1 MAEVFMEV
9 SAAKSEDV
17 YKFPVS
23 FSQMDMWLAARL
35 AGESAAYQIAQ
46 GLLLEGPLHVP
57 ALARSL
63 HAIVARHETLRT
75 TFSEVEGNVLQV
87 VMAEKEYELPVID
100 LEPLSPDERERR
112 LESIKQEVACAPFN
126 LEKGPLVRW
135 QLARIGP
142 EKHILFLTMHHLI
155 TDAWSDSIFLRELAA
170 FYSAFAQ
177 GQELALP
184 ELPIQYGDFAVW
196 ERESRTAE
204 QLASMLEYW
213 KNELAENPEI
223 LPLPVDTRS
232 GQPMAFKCAFEP
244 VAIPAA
250 ATDAIKEIGGKTG
263 ATLFVTLTAALAVL
277 LHRLSGRDNLLIGA
291 PMVNR
296 DRVELEG
303 IIGMFLSSLL
313 LHLDLSGNPTFL
325 ELLPR
330 VREAI
335 YGAQEHH
342 GVPLEKLA
350 SLVHKEQRTR
360 GPLVRVLFNLESTP
374 QAGELEAAGVKIKQ
388 FQVGTDSAKADFI
401 WNTCET
407 SSGLEGSF
415 EYNTDLFAPAT
426 MKRMAGRLATLIEDI
441 ARRPVVPIDALNV
454 LPDSE
459 AKEMLAREDHVAPME
474 FVHELFEAQAAV
486 FPDAIAVIDDKK
498 TVTYAE
504 LNRHSNRLAHCL
516 VAHGAGPEIPVAV
529 PTQCSLD
536 FVIAVLGV
544 LKAGACFVPIDS
556 AAPAERIRSLLK
568 DTGIRIVLTGFGW
581 KTALPEDADAVRL
594 DQVLFDA
601 SIEGDRPP
609 AVWLDPD
616 NLGYVI
622 YTSGSSGKPKGVM
635 VSHGTLANYLSWCR
649 SNYYAKGEQGALLH
663 GSLAADISITSLFTP
678 LMAGQPITTVG
689 ETDYVETLAASLRR
703 QNVYSFVKL
712 TPSHLQML
720 NTMLSPAER
729 LGCRRLIVGG
739 EALVFEQLA
748 NVRASTP
755 EMRIINEYGPT
766 ETVVGCCVYEVNAGD
781 PGTGPVAIGRPLPGT
796 TAHVV
801 DRSGRQLPIGVR
813 GELYVGGKQVTR
825 GYWQRPSITG
835 ERFVPDPFS
844 SEPGARLYR
853 TGDLVRMRSDLTLE
867 YFGRVDDQLKVKG
880 FRIEPGEVEEAILQH
895 SSIAHAAVVGS
906 KEETGT
912 VRLVA
917 YVVQKQSVP
926 AAELRQFLAGKLP
939 EEMMPSSIF
948 VVSELPLTRS
958 GKVDRKALA
967 DLKVESHTAESNPVA
982 PRNTVEEILV
992 SIWET
997 VLGLESVGIHDN
1009 FYALGGDSMRSLR
1022 VAAMAKARGIALSI
1036 RLIAQNPTIAALSA
1050 ALRSNDTEAEQDLR
1064 TEPFSLISA
1073 EDRARLPEDIVDA
1086 YPLAH
1091 MQLGMLF
1098 HNEMTPNAP
1107 LFHSIN
1113 SYHLRLPFDEQKIK
1127 SAVLHVTA
1135 RHPNLRTSFDLSSYS
1150 QPLQLVHR
1158 EPCFPIGIYDLRHLD
1173 HAEQE
1178 RELQAFWQRE
1188 SRRPFDLSQPPQLRV
1203 HLHRRTDETFQYTLT
1218 ENHAVI
1224 DGWSL
1229 HVVLDEILRAYFALL
1244 ESDQLPAFPPL
1255 KTTFRDFI
1263 AAETRITQSAE
1274 AAEYWENKLRDYTPG
1289 KLPRVPQHR
1298 IDPGR
1303 LRVRRMDHILPNDL
1317 VRRLRK
1323 VAREQSVSLKSIL
1336 FAAHVKVI
1344 SSLYGRNDVVT
1355 GLSCNGRLETEDG
1368 ERVCGLFLNTLPM
1381 RIRLSSDTWAE
1392 LVRQVSDAE
1401 LEFIS
1406 IRRYP
1411 ISLIQSRW
1419 GTEPLF
1425 DTSCVYLNFHVIGEQ
1440 VRSGNLDC
1448 VEAGAFVEETNFA
1461 IMTAFQ
1467 HLLGKSSR
1475 IVFSLCVDSW
1485 VFTDEQ
1491 IENINQYYLRTL
1503 QALARNS
1510 SGRHEA
1516 FSPLSESEQN
1526 ELIANGTGQRFGD
1539 SNSKLVLDLF
1549 RMHVGRTP
1557 GHPAVES
1564 AGTRISYA
1572 ELDRRSSQLAHH
1584 LLEFGVRSESR
1595 VAIVMDHSPEQV
1607 TALLAV
1613 LKTGAGYVPISPAN
1627 VKSRIAFMLQ
1637 DAGISA
1643 IVTVAEWQGWLENT
1657 TVPVV
1662 CVDSDI
1668 AAISSKPDSVP
1679 VIEIQ
1684 PEQLAYLIYTSGTT
1698 GNPKGVAIEHRQLA
1712 NYTLAAMER
1721 LQCGEHGRF
1730 GLISTFAADLGN
1742 TMIFPG
1748 LCSGGCLLVF
1758 SERQAMDAAALAE
1771 QLATSPIDYLKIVPS
1786 HLQAL
1791 MTHSEDQSILPR
1803 RGLVLGGESA
1813 NRHLLEK
1820 VHKLS
1825 PACII
1830 FNHYGPTETT
1840 VGALAG
1846 TIEQSSSDGTVN
1858 PPLGRPLANVE
1869 VHVLDENM
1877 QLVPIGTAGELY
1889 IGGKGVGR
1897 GYWGNRAGTAEKFVP
1912 EPFGADPGARLYR
1925 TGDLVRRL
1933 ADGQIEFLGRIDRQ
1947 VKVRGYRIELQ
1958 EIEAIVEQ
1966 DPRIATALAVLE
1978 DGGDG
1983 PRLVVY
1989 AVAAEKQSIDEKEL
2003 LASLRTRLPQPAVPD
2018 EILLL
2023 PAFPVTANGKV
2034 DTRALGQLSATRKR
2048 IAATADRSR
2057 GPETAIEMELAQLW
2071 RDVLKVERIGM
2082 HDDFFE
2088 LGGNSIK
2095 AILLAARLRKTLKLP
2110 VSVTQIF
2117 ETRTI
2122 ARMGQALADSGQASM
2137 AETRITPHDPEKGT
2151 HLSFAQK
2158 RFWYAYQLDRGSFA
2172 QNIPVALRLRGRLD
2186 VSCLQR
2192 SLNEILRR
2200 HTILRSSF
2208 PSDDGEPRV
2217 AVDPDFGITLSTIDL
2232 SRVAKEKVEGMI
2244 REMAEAFVWRPFSIE
2259 TSPPIRAVLLRM
2271 NEEDHAFI
2279 LTLHHIAFDGWS
2291 AGILLRE
2298 LSEIYSAFKKGS
2310 DSPLTQPELQ
2320 YADFAAWQQDLLTPE
2335 VERAQL
2341 EYWRPALSNPPVF
2354 RLATSRPR
2362 PVTQSYRGGAEE
2374 LAVPIELTP
2383 ELRELALKEGATL
2396 FMLLLAGYSVLLH
2409 HASGQSDIV
2418 VGCPVANYRDRS
2430 ELQGVIGPLLNTIA
2444 LRVDLE
2450 NDPPFR
2456 DLLGQ
2461 VKRTALGA
2469 YKNQD
2474 VPFEKIVE
2482 ACLGRRSVSHAPIF
2496 QVWFNHSE
2504 NSAGE
2509 YAIDDL
2515 KVSGVDVGDRSAKLD
2530 LMLSTQLAGDQL
2542 TAVLRYNSDL
2552 LSAAEAR
2559 NLLHIFQELLTRC
2572 AAHPETKLSDLCA
2585 HLRKCELT
2593 ATGTGD

>member
-1 MAEVFMEV
+1 MAEAFIEA
-9 SAAKSEDV
+9 STTITEDV
-17 YKFPVS
+17 YTFPVS

-46 GLLLEGPLHVP
+46 GLLLEGPLHIQ

-63 HAIVARHETLRT
+63 NGIVARHETLRT
-75 TFSEVEGNVLQV
+75 TFSEVEGDVLQV
-87 VMAEKEYELPVID
+87 VVAEKNYELPVID
-100 LEPLSPDERERR
+100 IQSLSPDERERR
-112 LESIKQEVACAPFN
+112 LESMKQSVACTPFN

-135 QLARIGP
+135 ELARLGP

-155 TDAWSDSIFLRELAA
+155 TDAWSESIFLRELAA
-170 FYSAFAQ
+170 FYEAFAQ
-177 GQELALP
+177 GQDLALP
-184 ELPIQYGDFAVW
+184 ELAIQYGDFAVW

-204 QLASMLEYW
+204 QVGSMLDYW
-213 KNELAENPEI
+213 KNELKQNADT
-223 LPLPVDTRS
+223 LPLPVDARPDT
-232 GQPMAFKCAFEP
+232 PMKFKCAFEP

-250 ATDAIKEIGGKTG
+250 ATDAIKEIGAREG

-277 LHRLSGRDNLLIGA
+277 LYRLSGRDNLLIGA

-313 LHLDLSGNPTFL
+313 LHMDLSGNPTFL

-330 VREAI
+330 VREAV

-342 GVPLEKLA
+342 GVPLENLA
-350 SLVHKEQRTR
+350 SLLHKEQRPR

-374 QAGELEAAGVKIKQ
+374 QAGVLEPAGLKIKP
-388 FQVGTDSAKADFI
+388 FQIGTDFAKADFI

-407 SSGLEGSF
+407 PSGLEGSF
-415 EYNTDLFAPAT
+415 EYNTDLFAQAT
-426 MKRMAGRLATLIEDI
+426 IQRMVERLATLIKDI
-441 ARRPVVPIDALNV
+441 AQRPAVPIDALNV

-459 AKEMLAREDHVAPME
+459 AKELLAHEDYASPRD
-474 FVHELFEAQAAV
+474 FVHELVATQAAM
-486 FPDAIAVIDDKK
+486 FPDAIAVIDQNR
-498 TVTYAE
+498 TFTFAQ
-504 LNRHSNRLAHCL
+504 LNQRANRLAHCL
-516 VAHGAGPEIPVAV
+516 IARGAGPETPVAV
-529 PTQCSLD
+529 PTECSLD

-568 DTGIRIVLTGFGW
+568 DTGIRTVLTGFGW
-581 KTALPEDADAVRL
+581 KTPLPEGAESVLL
-594 DQVLFDA
+594 DGVVSNA
-601 SIEGDRPP
+601 SIESDQAP
-609 AVWLDPD
+609 AVRLDPD
-616 NLGYVI
+616 NLAYVI
-622 YTSGSSGKPKGVM
+622 YTSGSSGRPKGVM
-635 VSHGTLANYLSWCR
+635 VSHGTLANYLSWCQ
-649 SNYYAKGEQGALLH
+649 SNYFAEREHGALLH
-663 GSLAADISITSLFTP
+663 GSLAADMSITSLFTP
-678 LMAGQPITTVG
+678 LLAGQPITTVG
-689 ETDYVETLAASLRR
+689 EADYVETLAASLHS
-703 QNVYSFVKL
+703 QNAYSFIKL

-720 NTMLSPAER
+720 NTMLSSSDR

-739 EALVFEQLA
+739 EALLFEQLSKF
-748 NVRASTP
+748 RASTP

-766 ETVVGCCVYEVNAGD
+766 ETVVGCCVYEMNADD
-781 PGTGPVAIGRPLPGT
+781 PDTGPVSIGRPLPGIT
-796 TAHVV
+796 VYVLDA
-801 DRSGRQLPIGVR
+801 SGRPVPIGVR

-825 GYWQRPSITG
+825 GYWQQPSITA
-835 ERFVPDPFS
+835 ERFVPDPFG

-853 TGDLVRMRSDLTLE
+853 TGDLVRMRCDLMLE

-880 FRIEPGEVEEAILQH
+880 FRIEPGEVEETLLQH
-895 SSIAHAAVVGS
+895 PSIAQAAVVGS

-912 VRLVA
+912 VRLMA

-926 AAELRQFLAGKLP
+926 AAELRQFLAGRLP
-939 EEMMPSSIF
+939 EAMVPSSIF

-967 DLKVESHTAESNPVA
+967 ALKLEVNTTESNSVA

-997 VLGLESVGIHDN
+997 VLEVDGVGIHDN
-1009 FYALGGDSMRSLR
+1009 FYSLGGDSMRSLR
-1022 VAAMAKARGIALSI
+1022 VAAMAKARGIPLSI
-1036 RLIAQNPTIAALSA
+1036 RLIAQNPTVAALSTL
-1050 ALRSNDTEAEQDLR
+1050 LRSTETEAEQDLH
-1064 TEPFSLISA
+1064 TEPFGLISA
-1073 EDRARLPEDIVDA
+1073 EDRAKLPGDIVDA

-1113 SYHLRLPFDEQKIK
+1113 SYHLRLPFDEEKIK
-1127 SAVLHVTA
+1127 SAVLHMTA

-1150 QPLQLVHR
+1150 QPLQLVHS
-1158 EPCFPIGIYDLRHLD
+1158 EPCFPIGMYDLRHLD
-1173 HAEQE
+1173 PAEQE
-1178 RELQAFWQRE
+1178 RELQAFWEKE
-1188 SRRPFDLSQPPQLRV
+1188 SRRPFDLSRPPQLRI
-1203 HLHRRTDETFQYTLT
+1203 HLHRRTDDSFQYTLT

-1229 HVVLDEILRAYFALL
+1229 HVVLDEILQAYFALL
-1244 ESDQLPAFPPL
+1244 DANQLPAFPPL

-1263 AAETRITQSAE
+1263 AAETRVTQSRA

-1289 KLPRVPQHR
+1289 KLPRVPKHR
-1298 IDPGR
+1298 VDPSQ

-1323 VAREQSVSLKSIL
+1323 IAREQSVPLKSVL

-1381 RIRLSSDTWAE
+1381 RIRLSSGTWAE
-1392 LVRQVSDAE
+1392 LVRQVSHAE

-1411 ISLIQSRW
+1411 ISLIQSHW

-1440 VRSGNLDC
+1440 VRSGNLEC
-1448 VEAGAFVEETNFA
+1448 IEAGAFVEETNFA

-1475 IVFSLCVDSW
+1475 IVLSLCVDSW

-1503 QALARNS
+1503 QALAGNS
-1510 SGRHEA
+1510 SGSHEA
-1516 FSPLSESEQN
+1516 FSPLSETEQR
-1526 ELIANGTGQRFGD
+1526 ELVAMGAGQR
-1539 SNSKLVLDLF
+1539 SAASKLVLDLF
-1549 RMHVGRTP
+1549 RDHVGRTP
-1557 GHPAVES
+1557 GHPAVQS
-1564 AGTRISYA
+1564 AETRISYA
-1572 ELDRRSSQLAHH
+1572 ELDRRSNQLARY
-1584 LLEFGVRSESR
+1584 LLELGVGSESR
-1595 VAIVMDHSPEQV
+1595 VAIVMDHCPEQV

-1613 LKTGAGYVPISPAN
+1613 LKSGAGYVPISPKN
-1627 VKSRIAFMLQ
+1627 VKTRIGFMLH
-1637 DAGISA
+1637 DAGVSA
-1643 IVTVAEWQGWLENT
+1643 ILTLAEWRGCLDDRS
-1657 TVPVV
+1657 VRIV
-1662 CVDSDI
+1662 CLDSDI
-1668 AAISSKPDSVP
+1668 AAISGNPDFAPAV
-1679 VIEIQ
+1679 EIQ

-1698 GNPKGVAIEHRQLA
+1698 GNPKGVAIEHRQLE
-1712 NYTLAAMER
+1712 NYTLATIER
-1721 LQCGEHGRF
+1721 LQCGEHRRF

-1742 TMIFPG
+1742 TMIFPA
-1748 LCSGGCLLVF
+1748 LCSGGCLVVF

-1771 QLATSPIDYLKIVPS
+1771 QLVASPIDYLKIVPS

-1791 MTHSEDQSILPR
+1791 VAHSEDHSILPHK
-1803 RGLVLGGESA
+1803 GLVLGGESA
-1813 NRHLLEK
+1813 HRHLIEK
-1820 VHKLS
+1820 VRKLS
-1825 PACII
+1825 PGCII

-1840 VGALAG
+1840 VGVLAG
-1846 TIEQSSSDGTVN
+1846 TIESSWGGATN
-1858 PPLGRPLANVE
+1858 PLLGQPLDNVE
-1869 VHVLDENM
+1869 VYVLDENM
-1877 QLVPIGTAGELY
+1877 KLAPVGTAGELY

-1897 GYWGNRAGTAEKFVP
+1897 GYWGNRAATAEKFIP
-1912 EPFGADPGARLYR
+1912 DAFGPDPGGRLYR

-1933 ADGQIEFLGRIDRQ
+1933 AEGQMEFLGRIDRQ

-1958 EIEAIVEQ
+1958 EIEFIVEQ
-1966 DPRIATALAVLE
+1966 NPQIATALAMLE
-1978 DGGDG
+1978 STGDE

-1989 AVAAEKQSIDEKEL
+1989 AVVAGKEPIDEKEL
-2003 LASLRTRLPQPAVPD
+2003 LGFLRTRLPQAAVPD

-2034 DTRALGQLSATRKR
+2034 DTRAFRQLSATKKE
-2048 IAATADRSR
+2048 AHETTDHGR
-2057 GPETAIEMELAQLW
+2057 GPETTMEMELAQLW
-2071 RDVLKVERIGM
+2071 LDVLKVERIGV

-2095 AILLAARLRKTLKLP
+2095 AILLAARLRKALKIS
-2110 VSVTQIF
+2110 VSVIHIF

-2122 ARMGQALADSGQASM
+2122 ARMAQALADLRRSSI
-2137 AETRITPHDPEKGT
+2137 AEKRITPHDPEKGAC
-2151 HLSFAQK
+2151 LSFAQK

-2186 VSCLQR
+2186 VFCLQA
-2192 SLNEILRR
+2192 SLNEILSR
-2200 HTILRSSF
+2200 HVILRSYF

-2217 AVDPDFGITLSTIDL
+2217 AIDPQFSIALSTIDL
-2232 SRVAKEKVEGMI
+2232 SRIEEEKIESTI

-2259 TSPPIRAVLLRM
+2259 TSPPIRGMLLRV
-2271 NEEDHAFI
+2271 NDLDHAFI
-2279 LTLHHIAFDGWS
+2279 LTLHHIVFDGWS
-2291 AGILLRE
+2291 AGILLKE
-2298 LSEIYSAFKKGS
+2298 LSDIYSAFKKGYG
-2310 DSPLTQPELQ
+2310 SPLTQTELQ
-2320 YADFAAWQQDLLTPE
+2320 YADFAAWQEALLTPE

-2341 EYWRPALSNPPVF
+2341 EYWRPVLSHPPVF
-2354 RLATSRPR
+2354 QLATNRLR
-2362 PVTQSYRGGAEE
+2362 PVTQSYRGAAEE
-2374 LAVPIELTP
+2374 LAVSSELISD
-2383 ELRELALKEGATL
+2383 LKDIARKEGATL
-2396 FMLLLAGYSVLLH
+2396 FMLLLAGYSMLLH
-2409 HASGQSDIV
+2409 HASGQSEIV

-2430 ELQGVIGPLLNTIA
+2430 ELQGVIGPFLNTIA
-2444 LRVDLE
+2444 LRVNLE
-2450 NDPPFR
+2450 NDPAFR

-2461 VKRTALGA
+2461 VKRTALEA
-2469 YKNQD
+2469 YKHQD

-2504 NSAGE
+2504 NSGSE
-2509 YAIDDL
+2509 YALDDL
-2515 KVSGVDVGDRSAKLD
+2515 TVSAVDIGDRSAKLD
-2530 LMLSTQLAGDQL
+2530 LMLSTQVAGNQL
-2542 TAVLRYNSDL
+2542 IAVLRYNSDL
-2552 LSAAEAR
+2552 MSAMEAR
-2559 NLLHIFQELLTRC
+2559 HLLHIFQELLTRC
-2572 AAHPETKLSDLCA
+2572 AAHPDSQLSDLCDQ
-2585 HLRKCELT
+2585 LGKPELA
-2593 ATGTGD
+2593 ATGTGT